1 MFNSTIIIN
10 GKNIYTGRYKLL
22 NKGNEFFNFN
32 NYDR

>member
-10 GKNIYTGRYKLL
+10 GTNYTGRYKLL